1 MLNFK
6 GVFTLKLNGKNLTT
20 FCNMLLILIYHFP
33 GTTSATLTNV
43 CLLLKME
50 IKSDVKRKI
59 SAGIL
64 PISRHLEAAGLPY
77 LFSIIS
83 VITTSVL
90 AVMMPQQVVICMF

>member
-1 MLNFK
+1 MLQYSSYSDVPLPQDYFSY
-6 GVFTLKLNGKNLTT
+6 T
-20 FCNMLLILIYHFP
+20 HQ
-33 GTTSATLTNV
+33 
-43 CLLLKME
+43 CLLTSKDGNKT
-50 IKSDVKRKI
+50 KSDVKRKI

-83 VITTSVL
+83 VITPSVL